1 MLAAVP
7 LPPSRALQMNIL
19 AFDTCFNA
27 CSVAAARGLGGAQ
40 PETSEHVE
48 AMASGHA
55 ERLMPMIREAMA
67 AVRLTFGEL
76 DRIAVTAGP
85 GSFTGTRITVAAARA
100 LALSTGVPIV
110 AFSSL
115 AVMAAH
121 PMAAFTRR
129 AGDLAIAVDARR
141 GEVYFELFP
150 RLDSEAGELSGPAL
164 LTYAAAAEL
173 LSTDGPTTVAGS
185 GAEAVV
191 SAARAL
197 GRDAEAILPDLVPRI
212 GDILADAMT
221 LPPLTTPLKP
231 AYARPPDARP
241 PSSPARP

>member
-1 MLAAVP
+1 
-7 LPPSRALQMNIL
+7 MNIL

-27 CSVAAARGLGGAQ
+27 CSVAAARGLGGPA

-55 ERLMPMIREAMA
+55 ERLMPLIREAMA
-67 AVRLTFGEL
+67 AVRLSFDEL

-110 AFSSL
+110 AFTSL

-121 PMAAFTRR
+121 PMAGFTRH

-141 GEVYFELFP
+141 GEVYFERFP
-150 RLDSEAGELSGPAL
+150 RFDARIAPKTSGAVL
-164 LTYAAAAEL
+164 LPYAEAAEL
-173 LSTDGPTTVAGS
+173 LSVDVATSVAGT

-191 SAARAL
+191 TAARAL
-197 GRDAEAILPDLVPRI
+197 GRSADAILPDLVPRI
-212 GDILADAMT
+212 GDILTDAMT
-221 LPPLTTPLKP
+221 LPPLTVPLKP

-241 PSSPARP
+241 PSSPARL

>member
-1 MLAAVP
+1 
-7 LPPSRALQMNIL
+7 MNIL

-27 CSVAAARGLGGAQ
+27 CSVAAARGLGGAA

-67 AVRLTFGEL
+67 AVRLTFREL
-76 DRIAVTAGP
+76 DRIAVTTGP

-121 PMAAFTRR
+121 PMAGFTRH

-141 GEVYFELFP
+141 GEVYFERFP
-150 RLDSEAGELSGPAL
+150 RFGAKAAAVTGPTLLSI
-164 LTYAAAAEL
+164 AAAAER
-173 LSTDGPTTVAGS
+173 LSMDTLTSVAGS

-191 SAARAL
+191 TVARAL
-197 GRDAEAILPDLVPRI
+197 GRQADAIMPDLVPRI

-221 LPPLTTPLKP
+221 LPPLTVPLKP

-241 PSSPARP
+241 PSSPSRL